1 MPFVLLALGV
11 ATTLAGLLLIGSG
24 LSLRDGTFNTDVL
37 TPGAIAIVGGLL
49 LVGFDFL
56 VRQLRRVER
65 ALAARPVPPLARQ
78 VETLTDTPIVA
89 ETAAVAPPIPPPI
102 PSIDP
107 QVGVATPAPSA
118 VAHAQLEDTAFD
130 RLQARRPAIARV
142 ENGRL
147 AEAADASLALHETAG
162 LEEQVVADVRS
173 VAAAGRATNGVAGAA
188 RVMPRRDSLPRPTVP
203 PVKPKVS
210 VFNTFWPPAPQR
222 GGQPPVPPRGGR
234 TPSPTVEQTMP
245 AEPVRAP
252 PPLPEALAA
261 SAPVS
266 VLKSGVVEGMAYT
279 LYSDGSIEAQ
289 LPQGTL
295 RFGSIS
301 ALRSHIEN
309 AG

>member
-1 MPFVLLALGV
+1 MPFILLVLGV
-11 ATTLAGLLLIGSG
+11 ATALAGLLLMGSG

-37 TPGAIAIVGGLL
+37 TPGAVAVVGGLL

-65 ALAARPVPPLARQ
+65 ALAARPMTPVVHV
-78 VETLTDTPIVA
+78 VEA
-89 ETAAVAPPIPPPI
+89 ASGAAVATETAVVAPPVPPPI
-102 PSIDP
+102 ASMEP
-107 QVGVATPAPSA
+107 QVAAPATAASPVAQALP
-118 VAHAQLEDTAFD
+118 EDTVLG

-142 ENGRL
+142 ENGRVG
-147 AEAADASLALHETAG
+147 EAADLSLALREAAG

-173 VAAAGRATNGVAGAA
+173 FAAAGRATNGVAAPA
-188 RVMPRRDSLPRPTVP
+188 RVMPRRDSRPRPTVP
-203 PVKPKVS
+203 PAKPKAS
-210 VFNTFWPPAPQR
+210 VLNTFWPSAPR
-222 GGQPPVPPRGGR
+222 GGQSPAPMVEQSVPPA
-234 TPSPTVEQTMP
+234 Q
-245 AEPVRAP
+245 AAHAP

>member
-1 MPFVLLALGV
+1 MPFVLLVLGV
-11 ATTLAGLLLIGSG
+11 ATTLAGLLLMGSG

-37 TPGAIAIVGGLL
+37 TPGAIAVVGGLL

-65 ALAARPVPPLARQ
+65 ALAARSMPPFARAI
-78 VETLTDTPIVA
+78 EAPTETPIAA
-89 ETAAVAPPIPPPI
+89 ETAAVAPPVPPPI
-102 PSIDP
+102 PSIDQ
-107 QVGVATPAPSA
+107 QVGVPASAPSP
-118 VAHAQLEDTAFD
+118 VAHAQVEETAFD

-147 AEAADASLALHETAG
+147 AEAADVSLALHETAG
-162 LEEQVVADVRS
+162 LDEQVVADVRS
-173 VAAAGRATNGVAGAA
+173 VAAAGRATNGVAGPA
-188 RVMPRRDSLPRPTVP
+188 RVMPRRDPLPRPTVP
-203 PVKPKVS
+203 PAKPKVS

-222 GGQPPVPPRGGR
+222 GGQSPAPPRGGR
-234 TPSPTVEQTMP
+234 SPSVEQTTP
-245 AEPVRAP
+245 AEPVHAP

-289 LPQGTL
+289 LPQGIL